1 VSDELERF
9 IKAQNNTFAGFAD
22 ALREIQTD
30 CKCGH
35 WIWYV
40 FPQLSGLGSSW
51 SAQFYGIDGVDEARA
66 YLTHPVLRERLASIT
81 TAVAARLTAGARL
94 RALMSSHVD
103 ALKVVSSLTLFQ
115 EVASRM
121 SVTGDQPELRAF
133 ADSANDVLVRA
144 AEQGYSR
151 CAYTAAALNGS
162 AG

>member
-1 VSDELERF
+1 MSTACWLCCGRAGAEVTHLQRSGARSIAGAVEYGVVSDELERF

-66 YLTHPVLRERLASIT
+66 YLT
-81 TAVAARLTAGARL
+81 
-94 RALMSSHVD
+94 
-103 ALKVVSSLTLFQ
+103 
-115 EVASRM
+115 
-121 SVTGDQPELRAF
+121 QPIL
-133 ADSANDVLVRA
+133 
-144 AEQGYSR
+144 
-151 CAYTAAALNGS
+151 
-162 AG
+162 